1 MKPSASTRHGTSS
14 QCWARRRTA
23 SACD

>member
-1 MKPSASTRHGTSS
+1 MRPSASMRHETSI